1 MESSVLRANKAFK
14 KSKAVIHI
22 HRRFY
27 AQTLLYSVSSIFY
40 LNRKN
45 IRKLQ
50 IIKPNLIARALLL
63 LAITIGSFFW
73 VWQESIGE
81 RIVTLRMFIFFI
93 SGFIAFAMPFILFP
107 DRYTSVNQL
116 GNISGNRLMLHLYKR
131 SSFLFNSCIVIFAVV
146 CFGDVHTPTENL
158 ITKAAYFVIGT
169 VLFSGLYLIAL
180 ARYTR
185 NGIQSQYW
193 KESERGKEIRRQV
206 ADYLKYPMDP
216 GSIPSLITTL
226 MVTVLGMIAV
236 SIGALLSSGFGAI
249 GESIPAVAV
258 LVLGWFSFQK
268 TGRDIER
275 YYYATNGFFRE
286 FFEETVSGKEEKSG
300 IRVPQLWWVPKQL
313 KPGVWAL
320 LVQLDR
326 KFPAGRVLVIGHM
339 IAWFIAY
346 QRPGE
351 EVMTTVWLLFAL
363 LHHAIIVFSFS
374 DEFAPLWWQR
384 WTGSASTWV
393 CVRAWIQFRWILL
406 LAGSIYVN
414 SLIFGY
420 PGYAQQGTVLA
431 VYIISAFVVATAG
444 HLFKSK
450 KL

>member
-1 MESSVLRANKAFK
+1 
-14 KSKAVIHI
+14 
-22 HRRFY
+22 
-27 AQTLLYSVSSIFY
+27 
-40 LNRKN
+40 
-45 IRKLQ
+45 
-50 IIKPNLIARALLL
+50 
-63 LAITIGSFFW
+63 
-73 VWQESIGE
+73 
-81 RIVTLRMFIFFI
+81 MFIFFI
-93 SGFIAFAMPFILFP
+93 SGFIAFSMPFILFP
-107 DRYTSVNQL
+107 DRYASFNQL
-116 GNISGNRLMLHLYKR
+116 GNISGKRLLLHLHR
-131 SSFLFNSCIVIFAVV
+131 RASFLFNSFLVILVVV
-146 CFGDVHTPTENL
+146 CFGDVQTPTSNI
-158 ITKAAYFVIGT
+158 ITKTAYFVIGT
-169 VLFSGLYLIAL
+169 ALFSGLYLIAL

-226 MVTVLGMIAV
+226 LVTVLGMIAISV
-236 SIGALLSSGFGAI
+236 GALLSSSFGVI
-249 GESIPAVAV
+249 GESVPAAVV

-275 YYYATNGFFRE
+275 YYYATNGFFKE
-286 FFEETVSGKEEKSG
+286 FFEDTITGKDEKSG
-300 IRVPQLWWVPKQL
+300 IRVPQLWWVPKPL

-326 KFPAGRVLVIGHM
+326 KFPAGRVLLIGHV

-346 QRPGE
+346 QRPGV

-374 DEFAPLWWQR
+374 DELAPLWWQN
-384 WTGSASTWV
+384 WTGSAATWI
-393 CVRAWIQFRWILL
+393 CTRAWIQFRWILL
-406 LAGSIYVN
+406 LAGGIYLN

-420 PGYAQQGTVLA
+420 PGYLQQGLIMA
-431 VYIISAFVVATAG
+431 VYIISAFVVSIAG

-450 KL
+450 KALSS